1 MVTVRATEAGWDAM
15 GVEGGARRQ
24 TDPILDIVVEMLDCE
39 GYAAVQ
45 LREVARRARVSLATI
60 YKRYPTRDELIVAAL
75 DGWMDTN
82 RYARLPS
89 LIDDLPGDSMYVD
102 LMHVMRT
109 IFEPW
114 ERHPLMLRSY
124 FQARSG
130 PGGKHLIQRGVDAV
144 VPLVKAVLAQADPG
158 FAKDLELILTGVVFG
173 LLARFAQGE
182 IDVTEIVPGIE
193 RTVFWLTKAYEN
205 GPADVAPA
213 P

>member
-1 MVTVRATEAGWDAM
+1 MVTVKATGAGSQAVDDAS
-15 GVEGGARRQ
+15 ARPA
-24 TDPILDIVVEMLDCE
+24 DPILDIVVEMLDTE
-39 GYAAVQ
+39 GYEAVQ
-45 LREVARRARVSLATI
+45 LREVARRAHVSLATI

-75 DGWMDTN
+75 DGWMNAN
-82 RYARLPS
+82 RYARLPA
-89 LIDDLPGDSMYVD
+89 LIDDLPRDSIYVD

-130 PGGKHLIQRGVDAV
+130 PGGKRLIQHGVDAV
-144 VPLVKAVLAQADPG
+144 VPLAKAVLAQADPG

-173 LLARFAQGE
+173 LLTRFTQGE

-193 RTVFWLTKAYEN
+193 RTVFWLTTAYES
-205 GPADVAPA
+205 AAPA